1 MKEITTKSGKLLL
14 VKVPDNCLRIQTVDF
29 PSWYLYDNIFDTEL
43 VILYG
48 KSGTCEERIDIK
60 HNYRDLRLLGKFSEL
75 KDNDFEEFVLQW
87 GQDMNKDIIN
97 SVVLGFSDIIKVDEN
112 GLYYKDYLDNINN
125 NYTLTVKESFESLV
139 KSQGLDGDLDN
150 YLIIKVL

>member
-14 VKVPDNCLRIQTVDF
+14 VKVTPNCEYDLDKA
-29 PSWYLYDNIFDTEL
+29 LYFS
-43 VILYG
+43 LYNLTLG
-48 KSGTCEERIDIK
+48 RSEMTLSNPNLNC
-60 HNYRDLRLLGKFSEL
+60 RDLEILGKFSEL
-75 KDNDFEEFVLQW
+75 KDDDFEEFVLQW

-125 NYTLTVKESFESLV
+125 NYTLTVKESFQSLV
-139 KSQGLDGDLDN
+139 KSQGLDDNLDN